1 MDCKNRIMK
10 VLYIAHSTL
19 PSGGATKA
27 LYQLVKKIE
36 KHGVEPIIVVPDKK
50 GIYEDWRKEGFRVIS
65 LNYRMNAYPPVRNLK
80 DLLLFFPRTIGRIFL
95 NVKASEELCKIIQK
109 EHVDLVHSNSSVVE
123 IGRLAAAKLN
133 IPHIYHVREY
143 GDADFKMHYIPSK
156 SYAHLMMRQS
166 NTICITEGI
175 QKHHGLDK
183 ANRLKGKSVVIY
195 DGVLPQQSVPT
206 FSEKGNY
213 FLFAGR
219 LEPAKGLDFMLKGY
233 CEYVK
238 STSNPLPLKV
248 AGHQLRP
255 GYLAMIKDY
264 IHQNGL
270 GAHVEL
276 LGPRSDIFDLMK
288 EAKAIVIAS
297 PFEGFGFCMAE
308 AMFNGCLVIGRD
320 LTGTHEQFENGLM
333 MHGKEIGLRFNT
345 TEELSES
352 LKYVTDENS
361 RTFDEMKNLA
371 FATVNKLYT
380 SQTCTMKIW
389 NFYQSIL
396 NGDSKK

>member
-1 MDCKNRIMK
+1 MK
-10 VLYIAHSTL
+10 VAYITNSSGSL
-19 PSGGATKA
+19 GGATKA
-27 LYQLVKKIE
+27 LLQLVNE
-36 KHGVEPIIVVPDKK
+36 LARYGVEPLIVLPDTEGIYSDLKKK
-50 GIYEDWRKEGFRVIS
+50 GIKVYA
-65 LNYRMNAYPPVRNLK
+65 LNYRMNIYPPLRGLK
-80 DLLLFFPRTIGRIFL
+80 DFLFFIPRSIGRFMLTRKTANRLAAIL
-95 NVKASEELCKIIQK
+95 KENEIQ
-109 EHVDLVHSNSSVVE
+109 LVHSNSSVVE

-183 ANRLKGKSVVIY
+183 ANRLKGRSVVIY

-238 STSNPLPLKV
+238 STSTPLPLKV
-248 AGHQLRP
+248 AGHQRRP
-255 GYLAMIKDY
+255 GYLAMIKEY

-270 GAHVEL
+270 DAHVEL

-297 PFEGFGFCMAE
+297 PFEGFGFCMVE

-320 LTGTHEQFENGLM
+320 LTGTHEQFEKGLEM
-333 MHGKEIGLRFNT
+333 QGVEIGLRYKT
-345 TEELSES
+345 TEELTHILQEVGHSPIT
-352 LKYVTDENS
+352 KYL
-361 RTFDEMKNLA
+361 EMKKRA
-371 FATVNKLYT
+371 FVTVNTLYT
-380 SQTCTMKIW
+380 SEHCADQVYQ
-389 NFYQSIL
+389 FYKTLI
-396 NGDSKK
+396 

>member
-1 MDCKNRIMK
+1 MK
-10 VLYIAHSTL
+10 VAYITNSSGSL
-19 PSGGATKA
+19 GGATKA
-27 LYQLVKKIE
+27 LLQLVNE
-36 KHGVEPIIVVPDKK
+36 LARYGVEPLIVLPDTEGIYSDLKKK
-50 GIYEDWRKEGFRVIS
+50 GIKVYA
-65 LNYRMNAYPPVRNLK
+65 LNYRMNIYPPLRGLK
-80 DLLLFFPRTIGRIFL
+80 DFLFFIPRSIGRFMLTRKTANRLAAIL
-95 NVKASEELCKIIQK
+95 KENEIQ
-109 EHVDLVHSNSSVVE
+109 LVHSNSSVVE

-248 AGHQLRP
+248 AGHQRRP

-320 LTGTHEQFENGLM
+320 LTGTHEQFEKGLEM
-333 MHGKEIGLRFNT
+333 QGAEIGLRYKT
-345 TEELSES
+345 TEELTHILQEVGHSPIT
-352 LKYVTDENS
+352 KYL
-361 RTFDEMKNLA
+361 EMKKRA
-371 FATVNKLYT
+371 FVTVNTLYT
-380 SQTCTMKIW
+380 SEHSADQVYQ
-389 NFYQSIL
+389 FYKTLI
-396 NGDSKK
+396 

>member
-1 MDCKNRIMK
+1 MK
-10 VLYIAHSTL
+10 VAYITNSSGSL
-19 PSGGATKA
+19 GGATKA
-27 LYQLVKKIE
+27 LLQLVNE
-36 KHGVEPIIVVPDKK
+36 LANYGVEPLFVLPDTEGIYSDLKKK
-50 GIYEDWRKEGFRVIS
+50 GIKVYA
-65 LNYRMNAYPPVRNLK
+65 LNYRMNIYPPLRGLK
-80 DLLLFFPRTIGRIFL
+80 DFLFFIPRSIGRFMLTRKTANRLAAIL
-95 NVKASEELCKIIQK
+95 KENEIQ
-109 EHVDLVHSNSSVVE
+109 LVHSNSSVVE

-183 ANRLKGKSVVIY
+183 ANRLKGRSVVIY

-238 STSNPLPLKV
+238 STSTPLPLKV
-248 AGHQLRP
+248 AGHQRRP

-320 LTGTHEQFENGLM
+320 LTGTHEQFEKGLEM
-333 MHGKEIGLRFNT
+333 QGAEIGLRYKT
-345 TEELSES
+345 TEELTHILQEVGHSPIT
-352 LKYVTDENS
+352 KYL
-361 RTFDEMKNLA
+361 EMKKRA
-371 FATVNKLYT
+371 FVTVNTLYT
-380 SQTCTMKIW
+380 SEHCADQVYQ
-389 NFYQSIL
+389 FYKTLI
-396 NGDSKK
+396 

>member
-1 MDCKNRIMK
+1 MK
-10 VLYIAHSTL
+10 VAYITNSSGSL
-19 PSGGATKA
+19 GGATKA
-27 LYQLVKKIE
+27 LLQLVNE
-36 KHGVEPIIVVPDKK
+36 LARYGVEPLIVLPDTEGIYSDLKKK
-50 GIYEDWRKEGFRVIS
+50 GIKVYA
-65 LNYRMNAYPPVRNLK
+65 LNYRMNIYPPLRGLK
-80 DLLLFFPRTIGRIFL
+80 DFLFFIPRSIGRFMLTRKTANRLAAIL
-95 NVKASEELCKIIQK
+95 KENEIQ
-109 EHVDLVHSNSSVVE
+109 LVHSNSSVVE

-320 LTGTHEQFENGLM
+320 LTGTHEQFEKGLEM
-333 MHGKEIGLRFNT
+333 QGAEIGLRYKT
-345 TEELSES
+345 TEELTHILQEVGHSPIT
-352 LKYVTDENS
+352 KYL
-361 RTFDEMKNLA
+361 EMKKRA
-371 FATVNKLYT
+371 FVTVNTLYT
-380 SQTCTMKIW
+380 SEHSADQVYQ
-389 NFYQSIL
+389 FYKTLI
-396 NGDSKK
+396 

>member
-1 MDCKNRIMK
+1 MK
-10 VLYIAHSTL
+10 VAYITNSSGSL
-19 PSGGATKA
+19 GGATKA
-27 LYQLVKKIE
+27 LLQLVNE
-36 KHGVEPIIVVPDKK
+36 LARYGVEPLIVLPDTEGIYSDLKKK
-50 GIYEDWRKEGFRVIS
+50 GIKVYA
-65 LNYRMNAYPPVRNLK
+65 LNYRMNIYPPLRGLK
-80 DLLLFFPRTIGRIFL
+80 DFLFFIPRSIGRFMLTRKTANRLAAIL
-95 NVKASEELCKIIQK
+95 KENEIQ
-109 EHVDLVHSNSSVVE
+109 LVHSNSSVVE

-183 ANRLKGKSVVIY
+183 ANRLKGRSVVIY

-248 AGHQLRP
+248 AGHQRRP

-320 LTGTHEQFENGLM
+320 LTGTHEQFEKGLEM
-333 MHGKEIGLRFNT
+333 QGAEIGLRYKT
-345 TEELSES
+345 TEELTHILQEVGHSPIT
-352 LKYVTDENS
+352 KYL
-361 RTFDEMKNLA
+361 EMKKRA
-371 FATVNKLYT
+371 FVTVNTLYT
-380 SQTCTMKIW
+380 SEHCADQVYQ
-389 NFYQSIL
+389 FYKTLI
-396 NGDSKK
+396 

>member
-1 MDCKNRIMK
+1 MK
-10 VLYIAHSTL
+10 VAYITNSSGSL
-19 PSGGATKA
+19 GGATKA
-27 LYQLVKKIE
+27 LLQLVNE
-36 KHGVEPIIVVPDKK
+36 LARYGVEPLIVLPDTEGIYSDLKKK
-50 GIYEDWRKEGFRVIS
+50 GIKVYA
-65 LNYRMNAYPPVRNLK
+65 LNYRMNIYPPLRGLK
-80 DLLLFFPRTIGRIFL
+80 DFLFFIPRSIGRFMLTRKTANRLAAIL
-95 NVKASEELCKIIQK
+95 KENEIQ
-109 EHVDLVHSNSSVVE
+109 LVHSNSSVVE

-183 ANRLKGKSVVIY
+183 ANRLKGRSVVIY

-233 CEYVK
+233 CEYAK

-248 AGHQLRP
+248 AGHQRRP
-255 GYLAMIKDY
+255 DYLAMIKEY

-270 GAHVEL
+270 DAHVEL
-276 LGPRSDIFDLMK
+276 LGPRSDIFDLMR

-320 LTGTHEQFENGLM
+320 LTGTHEQFEKGLEKQ
-333 MHGKEIGLRFNT
+333 GAEIGFRYKT
-345 TEELSES
+345 TEELTHILQEVGHSPIT
-352 LKYVTDENS
+352 KYL
-361 RTFDEMKNLA
+361 EMKKRA
-371 FATVNKLYT
+371 FVTVNTLYT
-380 SQTCTMKIW
+380 SEHCADQV
-389 NFYQSIL
+389 YQYYKTLI
-396 NGDSKK
+396 